1 MRGKKTYRDGPHPS
15 RVGGLVEPVSIGKA
29 EWAELEGAIGPL
41 NDVERQNIADYC
53 ALLRSVWQEDKASAA
68 DIRVTLDSIA
78 DELDAASVIQ
88 AFKNCD
94 AATETQIDL
103 FLYQLDGPDFFKILP
118 ALPTKQQATKIRAA
132 ACLASRAFK
141 PSTGASVQSWQRLAA
156 EYAIQLSQWRD
167 IPTTAHAF
175 IEDDETQDPVILV
188 LQNILGIVNPVDSPQ
203 SVSWCVKLIGAI
215 NARAALGKASSRFDS
230 G

>member
-15 RVGGLVEPVSIGKA
+15 RVGGLVEPVAIGKA
-29 EWAELEGAIGPL
+29 EWNALEGAIGPL

-53 ALLRSVWQEDKASAA
+53 ALLRNVWQEDQASAA
-68 DIRVTLDSIA
+68 DVRVTLDSIA
-78 DELDAASVIQ
+78 NEIDDAAVIR

-94 AATETQIDL
+94 ATTENQLDL
-103 FLYQLDGPDFFKILP
+103 FLYQLDGPDFFKTLP
-118 ALPTKQQATKIRAA
+118 SLPINRQATKIRAA

-141 PSTGASVQSWQRLAA
+141 PSTGASIQSWQRLAA
-156 EYAIQLSQWRD
+156 EYAIQLAQWRN

-175 IEDDETQDPVILV
+175 IEDDETPDPVILV
-188 LQNILGIVNPVDSPQ
+188 LQNILGIVNPKDCPQ

-215 NARAALGKASSRFDS
+215 NARAALGKASSHFDL